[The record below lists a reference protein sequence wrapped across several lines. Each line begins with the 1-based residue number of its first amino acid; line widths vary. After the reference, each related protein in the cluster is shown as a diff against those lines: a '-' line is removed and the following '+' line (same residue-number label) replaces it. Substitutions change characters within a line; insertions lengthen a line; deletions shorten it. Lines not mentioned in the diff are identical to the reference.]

1 MDKDTE
7 LFKGKSFADIM
18 SDVYHNS
25 KKKDR
30 QLKLLIA
37 QLEPLVKN
45 LQDATV
51 IVPLIKEYMEVA
63 VRNDEQIVK
72 LAAIVQRMMKDEN
85 SGDVGG
91 RGNTDVFVETQN
103 NPPPSFNALEVDPIV
118 DVYNQGYGTG
128 TYYAVYNF
136 IHFELGSSE
145 PYFISEISPDR
156 TEIRIKNNFILNT
169 NIEGLYNEFRNKLDS
184 NPDFDEF
191 YVHRDLVPLK
201 DALKKI

>member
-7 LFKGKSFADIM
+7 LFKGKTFADIM

-63 VRNDEQIVK
+63 VKNDDQIVK
-72 LAAIVQRMMKDEN
+72 LAAIVQRMMKDAN
-85 SGDVGG
+85 SGEDGG
-91 RGNTDVFVETQN
+91 FGLTEEEKKQLM
-103 NPPPSFNALEVDPIV
+103 SNAEAIDKSIESLE
-118 DVYNQGYGTG
+118 
-128 TYYAVYNF
+128 
-136 IHFELGSSE
+136 
-145 PYFISEISPDR
+145 
-156 TEIRIKNNFILNT
+156 K
-169 NIEGLYNEFRNKLDS
+169 IEG
-184 NPDFDEF
+184 DE
-191 YVHRDLVPLK
+191 
-201 DALKKI
+201 